1 MWLSKDGLLQTE
13 MQSNSFPF
21 FSKNHENKL
30 APNTELL
37 TTVTDKLKREL
48 KLQNFHRSLLE
59 VISSAELQWNA
70 QILYGQLFKTMSA
83 TDITSTPHFIS
94 QWLIKLKRKKNNQL
108 QNIIQFHWLHPMK
121 VKMMTHW
128 KMHLTIQAND

>member
-70 QILYGQLFKTMSA
+70 KILFLRQHLPSSTNHWIIGHIEAEKITTNFKISFSF
-83 TDITSTPHFIS
+83 IGSTPC
-94 QWLIKLKRKKNNQL
+94 RK
-108 QNIIQFHWLHPMK
+108 
-121 VKMMTHW
+121 KMMTHG
-128 KMHLTIQAND
+128 KMHLTIQENVILC